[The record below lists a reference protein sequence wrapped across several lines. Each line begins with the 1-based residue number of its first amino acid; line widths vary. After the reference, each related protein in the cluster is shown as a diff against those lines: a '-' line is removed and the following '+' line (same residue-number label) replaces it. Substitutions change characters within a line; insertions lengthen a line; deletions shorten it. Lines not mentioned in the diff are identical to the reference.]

1 MARSFALGMAGLA
14 ALLLVCELLLRLLPV
29 STATKTGYYID
40 AAILTYPAGHHWTV
54 STGWDLRNAQRLA
67 ANNLGFV
74 ADGDFVPDKGA
85 IGLVGD
91 SYVEAGMLVDVDRP
105 ARQLAQ
111 ALGGRRA
118 VYAFGGPGSA
128 LLDYAERIR
137 YASQHLGL
145 RDFVVM
151 MEAGDIRQ
159 SLCGSGNV
167 HGPCLDRET
176 LQPRNEPLPDPSLA
190 KRLLRHSTLAQYMV
204 GQLKVAP
211 SRLPGQL
218 FPAGVAGHL
227 PARAGPPTASAES
240 PQQADRRAAMVQAVA
255 QAFFD
260 RVAPYGVGRLVFVI
274 DGRRRRDDLRSAS
287 AAAAPLMRERDA
299 FMAIA
304 RERGA
309 TVIDAEP
316 LYLGHWQVSGRA
328 LEVGPHDGHLNREGV
343 GLLMRATAEAVR

>member
-1 MARSFALGMAGLA
+1 MARSFGLGMAGLA
-14 ALLLVCELLLRLLPV
+14 ALLLACELLFRILPV
-29 STATKTGYYID
+29 STATMTGYYID
-40 AAILTYPAGHHWTV
+40 AAIVSYPPGHHWTV
-54 STGWDLRNAQRLA
+54 SSGWDLRNAQRLA

-74 ADGDFVPDKGA
+74 ADGDFVPDKDA

-91 SYVEAGMLVDVDRP
+91 SYVEAGMLANPDRP
-105 ARQLAQ
+105 AKQLAQ

-118 VYAFGGPGSA
+118 IYAFGGPGSA

-151 MEAGDIRQ
+151 MEAGDVRQ

-167 HGPCLDRET
+167 HSPCLDRET
-176 LQPRNEPLPDPSLA
+176 LQSRNEPLPDPSLA
-190 KRLLRHSTLAQYMV
+190 KRLLRHSALAQYIV

-211 SRLPGQL
+211 SRLLSQL
-218 FPAGVAGHL
+218 FPVGVAHPV
-227 PARAGPPTASAES
+227 PARHASPTASAET

-255 QAFFD
+255 HAFFD
-260 RVAPYGVGRLVFVI
+260 RVAPYAVGQLVFVI
-274 DGRRRRDDLRSAS
+274 DGRRGVDDLRSES
-287 AAAAPLMRERDA
+287 AALAPLMRERAA

-304 RERGA
+304 RQRGA

-316 LYLGHWQVSGRA
+316 LYRGHWQVSGRA
-328 LEVGPHDGHLNREGV
+328 LAVGPHDGHLNREGV
-343 GLLMRATAEAVR
+343 GLLMRATAEAMR

>member
-1 MARSFALGMAGLA
+1 MARSFGLGTAGLV
-14 ALLLVCELLLRLLPV
+14 LLLLACELLFRLLPV
-29 STATKTGYYID
+29 STATMTGYYID
-40 AAILTYPAGHHWTV
+40 AAIVTYPAGHHWTV
-54 STGWDLRNAQRLA
+54 STGWDLRNAHRLA

-74 ADGDFVPDKGA
+74 ADGDFVPDKDA

-91 SYVEAGMLVDVDRP
+91 SYVEASMLDDVDRP
-105 ARQLAQ
+105 AKQLAR

-137 YASQHLGL
+137 YASRRLGL

-151 MEAGDIRQ
+151 MEAGDVRQ

-167 HGPCLDRET
+167 HSPCLDRET

-190 KRLLRHSTLAQYMV
+190 KRLLRHSALAQYIV
-204 GQLKVAP
+204 GQLKVSL

-218 FPAGVAGHL
+218 FPAGGAGHVT
-227 PARAGPPTASAES
+227 AGPATLIAGDET
-240 PQQADRRAAMVQAVA
+240 PQQAARRVAMVQAVA
-255 QAFFD
+255 HAFFD
-260 RVAPYGVGRLVFVI
+260 RIAPYAVGRLVLVI
-274 DGRRRRDDLRSAS
+274 DGRRGLDNLRSES
-287 AAAAPLMRERDA
+287 AALAPLMRERDA
-299 FMAIA
+299 FMVIA

-328 LEVGPHDGHLNREGV
+328 LAVGPYDGHLNREGV
-343 GLLMRATAEAVR
+343 GLLMRATAEAMR